1 MPDLGRLTRDRLPH
15 ALPATAPLYPP
26 PPWPLPGA
34 RTLKVLF
41 ETDTETALDWL
52 PPSLG
57 RTSPAYGIITAT
69 HYPESPIG
77 PFSLAVQYIGCRAR
91 MFIRAFALH
100 AVADSARA
108 VAALRELWGFPA
120 ALGSVRL
127 RAGRRSARALVSA
140 NGQAL
145 ADIRLSRGEP
155 CDPALIRFDPALTIR
170 LIGSIQPGK
179 RHALLEMIQIDPDYT
194 TVDAIRGLPQLSYPA
209 AAQGNPWHLL
219 PALNMISAAYT
230 TGDTELPLARFVM
243 PY

>member
-15 ALPATAPLYPP
+15 AMPVAAPLYPP

-34 RTLKVLF
+34 RTLKVVF
-41 ETDTETALDWL
+41 ETDTEAALDWL

-57 RTSPAYGIITAT
+57 RTSPAYAIVTAS

-77 PFSLAVQYIGCRAR
+77 PFSLATQYVGCRAR

-100 AVADSARA
+100 AVTDSARA

-120 ALGSVRL
+120 TLGAVRL
-127 RAGRRSARALVSA
+127 RAGPRSARASISA
-140 NGQAL
+140 GGQLL
-145 ADIRLSRGEP
+145 ADVRLSAGEP
-155 CDPALIRFDPALTIR
+155 CDPSLVRFDPVLNVR

-179 RHALLEMIQIDPDYT
+179 RHALLEVVQLDPDYT
-194 TVDAIRGLPQLSYPA
+194 IASALRGRPRLSYPA
-209 AAQGNPWHLL
+209 GAEGNPWRMLRPL
-219 PALNMISAAYT
+219 SMISAAYAVM
-230 TGDTELPLARFVM
+230 DTELPLARFVM